1 MNELTNNN
9 EGFIILSLNSTWL
22 FHNPVHVYGAIT
34 QDGDSVVEVFS
45 TPTFDEAR
53 LLVNQKYPQNHYAI
67 PLFNGYQ
74 PVAIPVAGEFAVERP
89 DKIACDSNLWSDMHI
104 WRESTPCLEPSVQ
117 EFADASIGFW
127 GLTFAQGFALET
139 ITENVVSR
147 LASPDFLYTHAK
159 YFTNIYAA
167 NAWMRWDYTNR
178 FYRRYDARTTQITLP
193 TNYLEPG
200 AQFRDVNFEQ
210 REANRT
216 FSRELTAL
224 LEWGLL

>member
-1 MNELTNNN
+1 MMKLSNNN
-9 EGFIILSLNSTWL
+9 EGFIILSVNCTWL

-34 QDGDSVVEVFS
+34 QKGDSVVEVFS

-67 PLFNGYQ
+67 PLFNGFQ
-74 PVAIPVAGEFAVERP
+74 PVSIPVAGEFAVERP
-89 DKIACDSNLWSDMHI
+89 DKIECDSNLWSDMRI
-104 WRESTPCLEPSVQ
+104 WREKSPCFETSVK
-117 EFADASIGFW
+117 EFADASTGFW
-127 GLTFAQGFALET
+127 GITFAQGFALET

-147 LASPDFLYTHAK
+147 LASSEFLYTHAK

-167 NAWMRWDYTNR
+167 NAWMRWDYVNR

-193 TNYLEPG
+193 ANYLEPG
-200 AQFRDVNFEQ
+200 AQFRDVHFEQ
-210 REANRT
+210 READRI